1 MDNLRGKD
9 EYRIRKRTMFI
20 DRFSPE
26 SYDFRIRQVF
36 WLVPYFTAFPL
47 PMGGNSGFL
56 VKRFRTYSYGD
67 SS

>member
-9 EYRIRKRTMFI
+9 ENRIRRRTMFI

-36 WLVPYFTAFPL
+36 WLVPEFYRL
-47 PMGGNSGFL
+47 PIAVGRQQWLIGKT
-56 VKRFRTYSYGD
+56 V
-67 SS
+67 